1 MAEGDLVYPWIIG
14 NNLVIRC
21 RYTEGYC
28 VIPKKSAYMYDKTWL
43 KVMKVI
49 ALVIR
54 KMKVGNFYVLLI
66 LFSIYLT
73 PYLCPSKISAYD
85 T

>member
-1 MAEGDLVYPWIIG
+1 MNDPLILMAKGDLVYPCIIG
-14 NNLVIRC
+14 TNLVIQC

-28 VIPKKSAYMYDKTWL
+28 VITKKSAYMYDKTWL

-54 KMKVGNFYVLLI
+54 KIKVGNFYVFLLV
-66 LFSIYLT
+66 FSIYLT
-73 PYLCPSKISAYD
+73 SYLCP
-85 T
+85 